1 MQYDSENVEISLHGL
16 WREEVMYLILY
27 LTCDILRSFEVRSLG
42 SNVLND
48 TVDFG
53 ISSGQA
59 AAEITITS
67 SYLQ

>member
-1 MQYDSENVEISLHGL
+1 MQYDSKNIEIGLHGL
-16 WREEVMYLILY
+16 WGEEVMYLVLN
-27 LTCDILRSFEVRSLG
+27 LTCDILRSFKVRSLG
-42 SNVLND
+42 GDVLND
-48 TVDFG
+48 TADFG